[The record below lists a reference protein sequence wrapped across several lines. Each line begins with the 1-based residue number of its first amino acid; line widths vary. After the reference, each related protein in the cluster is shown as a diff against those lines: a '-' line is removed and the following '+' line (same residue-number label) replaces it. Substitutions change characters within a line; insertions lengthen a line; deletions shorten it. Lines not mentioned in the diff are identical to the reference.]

1 MYRPKQGREQEQ
13 HAHLP
18 ERGRFIRAALPVLT
32 VVFWVAAAI
41 CVVMIAVYAF
51 TQSMGAWLSW
61 MTGISL
67 LVVVVCSGALAWI
80 EFRSNPKEDAER
92 GEWTNKMLFFS
103 LIFAITFF
111 VTFLYWLSLYFA
123 P

>member
-1 MYRPKQGREQEQ
+1 MYSLKQGREQEQ
-13 HAHLP
+13 RAHRPEQGQLIRSALP
-18 ERGRFIRAALPVLT
+18 ELT

-41 CVVMIAVYAF
+41 CVVMIAMYAF

-67 LVVVVCSGALAWI
+67 LFVVMSSGAIAWV

-92 GEWTNKMLFFS
+92 GEWTNKMLFFA
-103 LIFAITFF
+103 LVFAGTFF
-111 VTFLYWLSLYFA
+111 VAFLYWLSLYFTR
-123 P
+123 

>member
-13 HAHLP
+13 RAHRQ
-18 ERGRFIRAALPVLT
+18 EQSQFIRTVLPMLT

-41 CVVMIAVYAF
+41 CVVMIAVYAS
-51 TQSMGAWLSW
+51 TQSMGTWLSW

-67 LVVVVCSGALAWI
+67 LVVTVSSGVIAWI

-92 GEWTNKMLFFS
+92 GEWTNRMLFYG
-103 LIFAITFF
+103 LVFAGTFF
-111 VTFLYWLSLYFA
+111 VAYLYWASLYFA
-123 P
+123 R